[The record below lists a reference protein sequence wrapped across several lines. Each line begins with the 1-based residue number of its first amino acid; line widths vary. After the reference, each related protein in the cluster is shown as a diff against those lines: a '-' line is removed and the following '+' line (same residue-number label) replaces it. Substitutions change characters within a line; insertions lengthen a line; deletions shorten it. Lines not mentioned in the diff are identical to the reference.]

1 MEKTQVNKS
10 MKNYKRL
17 TFGEEVANAVSHGV
31 MVVLL
36 LCAFPY
42 ISVKAY
48 LDGGW
53 LLVTGDAIFII
64 ALFLM
69 FMGSTLYHAME
80 NDSQAKYIF
89 RILDHSFIFLAIAG
103 TYTPIALTV
112 LDGGLAVAIL
122 TLQWVMVLLGILQKT
137 VIKRELPKL
146 SVAIYLVMGWV
157 ALLILPQLIKTASP
171 IFLALI
177 VLGGVFYSIGV
188 AFYVQ
193 KERKYFHFIWHLFI
207 NMASICHIIAIVF
220 YIV

>member
-53 LLVTGDAIFII
+53 LLLTGDAIFII

-157 ALLILPQLIKTASP
+157 AVLILPQLIKTASP

-193 KERKYFHFIWHLFI
+193 KERKYFHFIWHIFI

-220 YIV
+220 YMV

>member
-157 ALLILPQLIKTASP
+157 AVLILPQLIKTASP

-220 YIV
+220 FMV

>member
-1 MEKTQVNKS
+1 MKKTQPNKS

-36 LCAFPY
+36 LFAFPY

-69 FMGSTLYHAME
+69 FMGSTLYHSME

-89 RILDHSFIFLAIAG
+89 RILDHSFIFIAIAG

-112 LDGGLAVAIL
+112 LDGGIAIAIL
-122 TLQWVMVLLGILQKT
+122 SLQWFMVLLGILQKT
-137 VIKRELPKL
+137 VIKKELPKL

-157 ALLILPQLIKTASP
+157 AVLIIPQLLKTSSP
-171 IFLALI
+171 LFLALI

-188 AFYVQ
+188 VFYVQ
-193 KERKYFHFIWHLFI
+193 KDRKYFHFIWHLFI
-207 NMASICHIIAIVF
+207 NMASICHLIAIVF
-220 YIV
+220 FMV

>member
-157 ALLILPQLIKTASP
+157 AVLILPQLIKTASP

-220 YIV
+220 YMV